1 MIKSSPITEVKWLR
15 RIFKLTMIREV
26 PHSIVWRSGARESF
40 MALESHV
47 WCPRG
52 TSKLLTEYFLLKS
65 DLPDSDRKCRI
76 VSSLSLWSHKPDNNG
91 ANVIQKV
98 SLQWLILNA
107 IIDSLY
113 DRNNGCSP
121 YAEISSLSELTII
134 TLIRYMISDWDSF
147 FRKKN
152 RDRDQKTINYST
164 QAARWYFDIFDIDF
178 YNFSN
183 TVPQIQSQ
191 ITPSQ
196 TWRDRINS

>member
-1 MIKSSPITEVKWLR
+1 
-15 RIFKLTMIREV
+15 
-26 PHSIVWRSGARESF
+26 
-40 MALESHV
+40 MAPERYIEATHGV
-47 WCPRG
+47 F
-52 TSKLLTEYFLLKS
+52 LTENN
-65 DLPDSDRKCRI
+65 LPDSDRKCRI

>member
-1 MIKSSPITEVKWLR
+1 MLIGKVL
-15 RIFKLTMIREV
+15 
-26 PHSIVWRSGARESF
+26 HSIVWRSGARESC
-40 MALESHV
+40 MAPERYIEATHGV
-47 WCPRG
+47 F
-52 TSKLLTEYFLLKS
+52 LTENN
-65 DLPDSDRKCRI
+65 LPDSDRKCRI

>member
-1 MIKSSPITEVKWLR
+1 MTKKDFQIDFDWGIQSHQDL
-15 RIFKLTMIREV
+15 
-26 PHSIVWRSGARESF
+26 
-40 MALESHV
+40 ALESHV
-47 WCPRG
+47 WRPRG
-52 TSKLLTEYFLLKS
+52 TSRLPMEYFLLKS